1 MTAEQTEFLARINN
15 YANEVMGDIDPQKV
29 RVSVQLDNL
38 RPIMEEIAAEKNMSL
53 TDVFIMYMDLQSEA
67 SVRSEQ
73 KLKEELQDLN
83 QGDGTP
89 FSFHI

>member
-1 MTAEQTEFLARINN
+1 MTAEQKEFLARINK
-15 YANEVMGDIDPQKV
+15 YANQVMGDIDPQKV
-29 RVSVQLDNL
+29 RVSIQLDNL

-73 KLKEELQDLN
+73 KLKEELQDIN

-89 FSFHI
+89 FLFR

>member
-1 MTAEQTEFLARINN
+1 MTAEQKEFLARINN

-67 SVRSEQ
+67 SARSEQ
-73 KLKEELQDLN
+73 KLKDELKDLN

-89 FSFHI
+89 FLFR